1 MAMIPGH
8 PVATRNPCLRVS
20 PAHARA
26 AYMHAYIHTYTHI
39 HVRHGEVRCTPLD
52 FPGFSQGCGRALNRV
67 EGGRRVRVE
76 GRAAASERMVVAE
89 AGEEEEEKD
98 EEVEAARGKR
108 GEEGWMD
115 EGEEGMR
122 GEGGRNYNEWCA
134 QGRAG

>member
-1 MAMIPGH
+1 MIPGH

-26 AYMHAYIHTYTHI
+26 AAYMHTYIHIRTHTHI
-39 HVRHGEVRCTPLD
+39 RHGEVRCTPLD

-76 GRAAASERMVVAE
+76 GRAATSERMVVAE

-98 EEVEAARGKR
+98 EEVEAAWGEQGQRGID
-108 GEEGWMD
+108 G
-115 EGEEGMR
+115 
-122 GEGGRNYNEWCA
+122 
-134 QGRAG
+134 